1 MSHDVLVINAG
12 SSSIKVS
19 LYVPGTADEPELL
32 VAGQVEGIGTA
43 PPRSYAAPA
52 RRC

>member
-19 LYVPGTADEPELL
+19 LYVPGTADEPELQIGR
-32 VAGQVEGIGTA
+32 AGGGH
-43 PPRSYAAPA
+43 RDSPA
-52 RRC
+52 RDPTPRQQ

>member
-19 LYVPGTADEPELL
+19 LFGPGTADEPELQMA
-32 VAGQVEGIGTA
+32 VRWRASGQPRA
-43 PPRSYAAPA
+43 RSYAAPA